1 MNVSVNVKVIGTDP
15 WVATVRVVQEGR
27 HTEHRVTVTR
37 SDLERYGAPDAKGLV
52 HRSFVFL
59 LGKEANTSILPEFRI
74 TEIETYFPEF
84 RKVIAR

>member
-1 MNVSVNVKVIGTDP
+1 MNVSVNVKVTGTDP

-27 HTEHRVTVTR
+27 HSEHRVTVTGA
-37 SDLERYGAPDAKGLV
+37 DLERYGASDAKGLV

-59 LGKEANTSILPEFRI
+59 LGREPNTSILPEFRI
-74 TEIETYFPEF
+74 TEIERHFPEF